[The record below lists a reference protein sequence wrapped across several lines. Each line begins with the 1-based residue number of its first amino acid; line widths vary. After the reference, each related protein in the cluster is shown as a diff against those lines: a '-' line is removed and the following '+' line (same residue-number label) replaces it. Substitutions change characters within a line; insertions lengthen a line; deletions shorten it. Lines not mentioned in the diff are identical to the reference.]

1 MHDHLSSPPHESR
14 NPRRFRHRIPL
25 RLLLGGVLVWIL
37 LGLSGALAQEP
48 DAETAS
54 RATPGTSETSE
65 TSETADLSE
74 AARDLATRI
83 EADYEVLPV
92 RGGLVLRPRA
102 EDAPFRAL
110 EIGAEG
116 LALDGE
122 PVDEEGLRER
132 LGDAAE
138 PVLRLAAME
147 PAERDRLLGLAAAP
161 EPTPEAEAPEGVAS
175 EVEAGAPEVP
185 EAPEPPEEA
194 VEAPERPRMRTG
206 DKVSLVG
213 GVTIKKD
220 EIAKEV
226 VVVAGPL
233 RVKGVVDG
241 GAVVVGGSAYIDGE
255 VRRELMVVGGNV
267 YLGPESLVD
276 GDINIMA
283 GGRVYRQPGAEVTGR
298 INELGVVGPVFGGD
312 DDIDFD
318 IDFRPRFRPLR
329 WFSGVM
335 GQLFWLVTL
344 ALLACLVVLFGQ
356 RAVEGVEETLAS
368 DPWRSG
374 AVGLVFQLLFL
385 PLLVIVVLL
394 LVLSIIGIPLLLLL
408 PFALLGLLL
417 AGFVG
422 YVAVA
427 LLLGRKVLARFERQ
441 SSGPYLPVVLGV
453 MVIGIWEV
461 LAEALDLPY
470 LGWLSGLVLAVGV
483 LVCYAAWTF
492 GGGALLLRV
501 IGRRRER
508 RAGGPLAPPP
518 APPAESPMLDTPPEP
533 PGAEEAPEDSSPPD
547 DTSEP
552 PEPEEP
558 PEPKEPG

>member
-1 MHDHLSSPPHESR
+1 MLDPTTHPHDPR
-14 NPRRFRHRIPL
+14 NRRRFPHRFPP
-25 RLLLGGVLVWIL
+25 RLFLWGGLLIWIL

-48 DAETAS
+48 DAETAPQE
-54 RATPGTSETSE
+54 TPE
-65 TSETADLSE
+65 TSETAELPE
-74 AARDLATRI
+74 AARELATRI
-83 EADYEVLPV
+83 ESDYEVLPV

-110 EIGAEG
+110 EIGDEG

-161 EPTPEAEAPEGVAS
+161 EPAVEAEAPEG
-175 EVEAGAPEVP
+175 GAPDV

-194 VEAPERPRMRTG
+194 VEVPERPRMRTG

-213 GVTIKKD
+213 GVTIKED

-267 YLGPESLVD
+267 YLGPDSLVD

-283 GGRVYRQPGAEVTGR
+283 GGRVHREPGAEVTGR
-298 INELGVVGPVFGGD
+298 INELGVVGPVFGDGD
-312 DDIDFD
+312 DLDFD

-335 GQLFWLVTL
+335 GAFFWLVTL

-356 RAVEGVEETLAS
+356 RAVEGVEETLAA

-427 LLLGRKVLARFERQ
+427 LLLGRKVLARFERRAA
-441 SSGPYLPVVLGV
+441 GPYLPVVLGV
-453 MVIGIWEV
+453 MVIGIWGV
-461 LAEALDLPY
+461 FSEALDLPY

-501 IGRRRER
+501 ISRRRER
-508 RAGGPLAPPP
+508 RVGGPPAPPP
-518 APPAESPMLDTPPEP
+518 APPETTPPETP
-533 PGAEEAPEDSSPPD
+533 EPEPAPEPTGAEEPPEASPTPD
-547 DTSEP
+547 DAEEP

-558 PEPKEPG
+558 EEPPEPNEPK